1 MNFGPIYFHA
11 LLLKIICK
19 LVMSTRDV
27 DFKLKNAALPISKTI
42 VYALS
47 KQNNN
52 NKIERIHRS
61 PAEYIVK
68 GNVSEWKTVRQ
79 TLSKFGPSL
88 TSILRPF
95 QDNVKVHY

>member
-1 MNFGPIYFHA
+1 
-11 LLLKIICK
+11 
-19 LVMSTRDV
+19 MSTRDV

-68 GNVSEWKTVRQ
+68 GNISE
-79 TLSKFGPSL
+79 
-88 TSILRPF
+88 
-95 QDNVKVHY
+95 

>member
-1 MNFGPIYFHA
+1 
-11 LLLKIICK
+11 
-19 LVMSTRDV
+19 MSARDV
-27 DFKLKNAALPISKTI
+27 DFKLKNAALPISETI
-42 VYALS
+42 LYAWS

-61 PAEYIVK
+61 PAEHIVK
-68 GNVSEWKTVRQ
+68 GNISEWKTVRQ

-95 QDNVKVHY
+95 QDNVKVHF